1 MKIEIERSGGFA
13 GIIKR
18 VKIDTKTLPKDL
30 ASNVEKHL
38 LENKVNDKP
47 PQTMKSK
54 MADCYYYKISGSIG
68 NSKKQIEF
76 SEFGADKEIKRL
88 IDYVLNIKKN
98 E

>member
-1 MKIEIERSGGFA
+1 MIIEIERSGGFA

-18 VKIDTKTLPKDL
+18 VKIDTKTLPGGLRSDL
-30 ASNVEKHL
+30 EKHL
-38 LENKVNDKP
+38 SENKVNDKP
-47 PQTMKSK
+47 PQMMRSK
-54 MADCYYYKISGSIG
+54 MADCYYYKISASIG
-68 NSKKQIEF
+68 GNKKQIEF

>member
-13 GIIKR
+13 GMIKR
-18 VKIDTKTLPKDL
+18 VKIDTKTLPNDL
-30 ASNVEKHL
+30 ASNLEHL
-38 LENKVNDKP
+38 FENKVNDKP

-54 MADCYYYKISGSIG
+54 MADCYYYKISGAIG

-76 SEFGADKEIKRL
+76 SEFGADTEIKRL
-88 IDYVLNIKKN
+88 VDYVFNIKKI